1 MAYCAAESTTMLWTS
16 SYLVEARGITKEV
29 AAAFASL
36 FFIGMTV
43 GRFISGFI
51 SEKLGDRKM
60 IQIGTSIAILGVVC
74 IFIPGS
80 TDLFALIGFIVMGLG
95 CAPIYP
101 SIIHSTQGNFGSK
114 NSQAIIGIQMASAYM
129 GSTFMPPLFGIIANN
144 ISIKLL
150 PAFLLLFFIIMI
162 IMIEKTYKHVNSK
175 EVLK

>member
-1 MAYCAAESTTMLWTS
+1 MAYCAAESNTMLWTS

-74 IFIPGS
+74 IFIPVS

-95 CAPIYP
+95 CGLFILALFIQLKG
-101 SIIHSTQGNFGSK
+101 IFDQKIHKQ
-114 NSQAIIGIQMASAYM
+114 
-129 GSTFMPPLFGIIANN
+129 L
-144 ISIKLL
+144 
-150 PAFLLLFFIIMI
+150 
-162 IMIEKTYKHVNSK
+162 
-175 EVLK
+175 